1 MENPESSPDPSHP
14 SRPCSLLVADI
25 VSSTALYERLGDKR
39 ARAMVASGLELMSL
53 AVRLAGGRVV
63 KTMGDGLLA
72 CFEGVGAAKAGLGML
87 ERIYD
92 EPVDIRVGVHVGDV
106 IEVDGDI
113 FGDAVNTVARIASIA
128 RANEI
133 LISRPLWEQIP
144 AELQE
149 LARPVPHVSVKG
161 KREPL
166 ELYSVLGHGSAE
178 VETGMTMMVTAE
190 RPSSV
195 RTRTIRLAHLGRM
208 LELAGEG
215 AVKIGRSLECDIPI
229 AHHEASRLHARVF
242 YRRPDFL
249 IEDTST
255 NGTYLVPDNGRPVHL
270 SRRETVLLGKGR
282 LYPGA
287 NPGSDDAVWI
297 EFEVG

>member
-1 MENPESSPDPSHP
+1 MENTESSPDTSHP
-14 SRPCSLLVADI
+14 SCPRSLLVADI

-53 AVRLAGGRVV
+53 SVRLAGGRVV

-72 CFEGVGAAKAGLGML
+72 CFEGVDAAKAGLEML
-87 ERIYD
+87 ERVYN
-92 EPVDIRVGVHVGDV
+92 EPVDIRVGVHFGDV
-106 IEVDGDI
+106 IDVEGDI

-133 LISRPLWEQIP
+133 LISRPLWAQIP
-144 AELQE
+144 TDLQD

-166 ELYSVLGHGSAE
+166 ELYSVLDHGSAE
-178 VETGMTMMVTAE
+178 EETGLTMMVSAQ
-190 RPSSV
+190 RPSTI
-195 RTRTIRLAHLGRM
+195 RTRTIRLSHMDLR
-208 LELAGEG
+208 LELSGEG
-215 AVKIGRSLECDIPI
+215 AVTIGRSLECDFLI

-255 NGTYLVPDNGRPVHL
+255 NGTYLVPDNGRSVHL
-270 SRRETVLLGKGR
+270 TRRETVLFGKGR

-287 NPGSDDAVWI
+287 NPDSEDAVWI
-297 EFEVG
+297 EFEVT